1 MSFFL
6 GLLLVNHLFQQLI
19 QIILVLKHVLPENG
33 RLKKYGDQKHHQRTT
48 MSMSIDYD
56 KSMSHKKTTSGK
68 TPSKFAILSHVKSSD
83 LRFVTWLLLGTVAKK
98 CSVKKVF
105 LEISQNSQENIS
117 ARVTFFFLGLSPAT
131 LLKKRIRHRCFPLN
145 FVKFL
150 RTPFLTEHLWWL
162 LLLIH
167 VISQV

>member
-1 MSFFL
+1 MTSL
-6 GLLLVNHLFQQLI
+6 CHI
-19 QIILVLKHVLPENG
+19 
-33 RLKKYGDQKHHQRTT
+33 
-48 MSMSIDYD
+48 
-56 KSMSHKKTTSGK
+56 KKTTSGK

-117 ARVTFFFLGLSPAT
+117 ARVTFFFLGLTPAA

-167 VISQV
+167 VISQVWSPTTIVWSFPNKKWVILSHFSLVEKGIWRLWTCAFEANMSKKTF

>member
-1 MSFFL
+1 MKAVSFL
-6 GLLLVNHLFQQLI
+6 GLVLVNHLFQQLI
-19 QIILVLKHVLPENG
+19 QIILVLQHGLPENG

-117 ARVTFFFLGLSPAT
+117 ARVTFFF
-131 LLKKRIRHRCFPLN
+131 
-145 FVKFL
+145 
-150 RTPFLTEHLWWL
+150 
-162 LLLIH
+162 
-167 VISQV
+167 